1 MIELPLK
8 KILVVCEYAN
18 VFPDELPGMPPDQD
32 IEFAIEL
39 QPGTTPISKRPYR
52 MPPAEL
58 AELKKQLQELLDKG
72 FIRTS
77 TSSWGCPT
85 LFVKKKDEILRLCI
99 DYRPLNA
106 VTIKNKYPL
115 PRIDVLFD
123 QLVGA
128 KVFSKIDLRPGYH
141 QIKIRASDIPKTAF
155 STRYGLY
162 EYLVMSFGL
171 TNAPAYFMY
180 LMNSVF
186 MPELDKF
193 VVVFIDDILVYSK
206 SEEEHAGHLHV
217 VLQRLR
223 EHRLYAKLSKCDF
236 WLKEIKF
243 LGHTISQA
251 GIAIDPDKVQEVMNW
266 KPPTTVRQIQSFL
279 GLAGYYQRFIPDFS
293 RIAKP
298 MTELLKKGAMF
309 VWGQK
314 CEDAFHALR
323 QHLTTSPVLAQPDSS
338 KPFDVYCDA
347 SGTALGCVLM
357 QDNRVIAY
365 ASRALRPHE
374 QNYPTHDLE
383 LAAVVHALKM
393 WRHYLMG
400 THCNIFIDHK
410 SLKYIFTQDDLNMR
424 QRRWLE
430 LIKDNDLE
438 VHYHPE
444 KANVVGDALSQKSQC
459 NCVMMDSR
467 INTQCD
473 ELSKMKIEVIPCGAL
488 SHISVEPTL
497 QDQIIMAQ
505 LSDKGVQI
513 IKENLHQKTE
523 KYKCFRQDGK
533 GILWFESRLVVPKN
547 KDLKKKILHEAHL
560 SKFSMHPGSTKMY
573 HDLKPLYWWTRMK
586 REIAQYV
593 AECDTC

>member
-1 MIELPLK
+1 
-8 KILVVCEYAN
+8 
-18 VFPDELPGMPPDQD
+18 MPPDRD

-39 QPGTTPISKRPYR
+39 QPGMTPISKRPYR
-52 MPPAEL
+52 MPPVEL

-72 FIRTS
+72 FIRPS
-77 TSSWGCPT
+77 TSPWGCPA
-85 LFVKKKDEILRLCI
+85 LFVKKKDESLRLCI

-128 KVFSKIDLRPGYH
+128 KVFSKIDLRSGYH
-141 QIKIRASDIPKTAF
+141 QIKIRASDIPTTTF

-171 TNAPAYFMY
+171 TNAPTYFIY

-186 MPELDKF
+186 MPKLDKF
-193 VVVFIDDILVYSK
+193 MVVFIDDILVYSK
-206 SEEEHAGHLHV
+206 NEEEHAGHLHV

-251 GIAIDPDKVQEVMNW
+251 GIAVDPDKVQEVMNW
-266 KPPTTVRQIQSFL
+266 KPPTTVRQIRSFL
-279 GLAGYYQRFIPDFS
+279 GLAGYYRRFIPDFS

-298 MTELLKKGAMF
+298 MTELLKKGAKF

-314 CEDAFHALR
+314 CEDAFHTLR
-323 QHLTTSPVLAQPDSS
+323 QHLTTTPVLAQPDNS

-347 SGTALGCVLM
+347 SGTGLGCVLM
-357 QDNRVIAY
+357 QYNRVIAY

-383 LAAVVHALKM
+383 LADVVHALKM
-393 WRHYLMG
+393 WRQYLMG
-400 THCNIFIDHK
+400 TYFNIFTDHK
-410 SLKYIFTQDDLNMR
+410 SLKYIFTQANLNMR

-430 LIKDNDLE
+430 LIKDYDLE
-438 VHYHPE
+438 VHYHPG
-444 KANVVGDALSQKSQC
+444 KANVVADALSRKSQC

-467 INTQCD
+467 INTLCD
-473 ELSKMKIEVIPCGAL
+473 ELNKMKIEVIPSDAL
-488 SHISVEPTL
+488 CHISIEPTL

-547 KDLKKKILHEAHL
+547 KDLKKKILDEACWGP
-560 SKFSMHPGSTKMY
+560 SSSEGPQK
-573 HDLKPLYWWTRMK
+573 HD
-586 REIAQYV
+586 
-593 AECDTC
+593 